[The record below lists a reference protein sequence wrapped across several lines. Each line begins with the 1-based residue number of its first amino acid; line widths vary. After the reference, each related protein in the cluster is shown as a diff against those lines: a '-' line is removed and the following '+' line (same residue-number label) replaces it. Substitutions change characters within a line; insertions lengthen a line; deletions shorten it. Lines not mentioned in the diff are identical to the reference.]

1 MRISCFGFMD
11 MGDKI
16 SRRTFLKVG
25 LAAGAGIYGMSYFG
39 TLRKRPAIK
48 KLKDQRLKPGVV
60 VAHGNVTDTVDE
72 LATTR
77 EMVRRALNALGG
89 MDKLVTKGN
98 RVIIKPNIAWNQK
111 PEFAANTNP
120 GVVAAL
126 VELCREAGASQVKV
140 MDHTCSAN
148 PETSYISSGIADAAR
163 RAGAVVGYID
173 KGRFRDYPIPDGK
186 VLKSWQFYEEMVSA
200 GEVDVLINVPIA
212 KQHGTSR
219 LSMGLKNVFGMI
231 GGDRGSLHT
240 DIHPKIADLNKFVA
254 IDLTVLDAFR
264 ILKNHGPTGGRL
276 DDVDNSTERARRI
289 IVSTDP
295 VAVDAYGATLFGIQ
309 PKDIGYIR
317 ESHGQGLG
325 EINFRLRGFEEIHV

>member
-1 MRISCFGFMD
+1 MFTDR
-11 MGDKI
+11 KI
-16 SRRTFLKVG
+16 SRRTFLKTGV
-25 LAAGAGIYGMSYFG
+25 AVGAGVYGLSY
-39 TLRKRPAIK
+39 LSAVKRRPALK
-48 KLKDQRLKPGVV
+48 KHKEHALKPGLVV
-60 VAHGNVTDTVDE
+60 VHGDVSDNAGEPAIVK
-72 LATTR
+72 

-89 MDKLVTKGN
+89 MDKLISKGN

-120 GVVAAL
+120 YVVAAL
-126 VELCREAGASQVKV
+126 VELCREVGASVVKV
-140 MDHTCSAN
+140 MDHTCSVN
-148 PETSYISSGIADAAR
+148 PETSYENSGIAAAAR
-163 RAGAVVGYID
+163 QAGAEVRYLN
-173 KGRFRDYPIPDGK
+173 KNRFRDFTIPDGK
-186 VLKSWQFYEEMVSA
+186 VLKSWRFYEEMVYA
-200 GEVDVLINVPIA
+200 NEVDVLINVPVA

-240 DIHPKIADLNKFVA
+240 DIHPKIADLNTFVK

-295 VAVDAYGATLFGIQ
+295 VAADAYGAILFGMQ
-309 PKDIGYIR
+309 PKDVGYIR
-317 ESHGQGLG
+317 ESHSCGLG
-325 EINFRLRGFEEIHV
+325 ETDFRLHGFEEIRV

>member
-1 MRISCFGFMD
+1 

-16 SRRTFLKVG
+16 SRRTFLKAG
-25 LAAGAGIYGMSYFG
+25 LAAGAGIYGLSCFG
-39 TLRKRPAIK
+39 TLRRSPAIK
-48 KLKDQRLKPGVV
+48 RLKDHHLKPGIVV
-60 VAHGNVTDTVDE
+60 VHGNVTDAADE
-72 LATTR
+72 LATIK
-77 EMVRRALNALGG
+77 EMVRRALNGLGG

-98 RVIIKPNIAWNQK
+98 RVIIKPNIAWNQRL
-111 PEFAANTNP
+111 EFAANTNP

-140 MDHTCSAN
+140 MDHTCAAN
-148 PETSYISSGIADAAR
+148 PETSYVSSGIADAAR

-173 KGRFRDYPIPDGK
+173 KGRFRDFPIPDGR
-186 VLKSWQFYEEMVSA
+186 VLKTWQFYEEMAFA

-276 DDVDNSTERARRI
+276 DDVDNSPERARRI
-289 IVSTDP
+289 IVSADP

-309 PKDIGYIR
+309 PKDVGYIR
-317 ESHGQGLG
+317 ESHEQGLG
-325 EINFRLRGFEEIHV
+325 EIDYRLRGFEEIRV

>member
-1 MRISCFGFMD
+1 MYID
-11 MGDKI
+11 NKI
-16 SRRTFLKVG
+16 SRRNFLKTGIAV
-25 LAAGAGIYGMSYFG
+25 GAGIYGLSYLG
-39 TLRKRPAIK
+39 TIKKRPALK
-48 KLKDQRLKPGVV
+48 KHKEHGLKPGLV
-60 VAHGNVTDTVDE
+60 VAHGNISDTADE
-72 LATTR
+72 PAIIK

-89 MDKLVTKGN
+89 MDKLVSKGN

-120 GVVAAL
+120 FVVAVL
-126 VELCREAGASQVKV
+126 VELCREAGASIIKV

-148 PETSYISSGIADAAR
+148 PEPSYENSGIAAAAR
-163 RAGAVVGYID
+163 KADAEVVYIN
-173 KGRFRDYPIPDGK
+173 KSRFNDFAIPDGK
-186 VLKSWQFYEEMVSA
+186 VLKSWSFYEEMVYA
-200 GEVDVLINVPIA
+200 NEVDVLINVPIA

-240 DIHPKIADLNKFVA
+240 YIHPKIADLNKFVK

-276 DDVDNSTERARRI
+276 DDVDNSPERARRI

-295 VAVDAYGATLFGIQ
+295 VAADAYGTTLFGIQ
-309 PKDIGYIR
+309 PKDVGYIR
-317 ESHGQGLG
+317 ESNEHGLG
-325 EINFRLRGFEEIHV
+325 EIDFRLRGFEEIHV

>member
-1 MRISCFGFMD
+1 MD
-11 MGDKI
+11 NKI
-16 SRRTFLKVG
+16 SRRTFLKTGIAVG
-25 LAAGAGIYGMSYFG
+25 AVIYGLSYLS
-39 TLRKRPAIK
+39 TLKRMPALK
-48 KLKDQRLKPGVV
+48 KHKEHALRPGLV
-60 VAHGNVTDTVDE
+60 VAHGNVSDTLDE
-72 LATTR
+72 PAIIK

-89 MDKLVTKGN
+89 MDKLVSKGN

-120 GVVAAL
+120 YV
-126 VELCREAGASQVKV
+126 EAGAGVVRV

-148 PETSYISSGIADAAR
+148 PETSYENSGIAAEAR
-163 RAGAVVGYID
+163 KAGADVTYID
-173 KGRFRDYPIPDGK
+173 NRRFQAFSIPGSK
-186 VLKSWQFYEEMVSA
+186 VLKSWDFYKEMVYA
-200 GEVDVLINVPIA
+200 DEVDVLINVPIA

-240 DIHPKIADLNKFVA
+240 DIHPKIADLNKFVK

-276 DDVDNSTERARRI
+276 DDVDNSPERARRI

-295 VAVDAYGATLFGIQ
+295 VAADAYGATLFGIQ
-309 PKDIGYIR
+309 PKDVGYIR
-317 ESHGQGLG
+317 ESHEQGLG
-325 EINFRLRGFEEIHV
+325 EIDSRLRGFEEIQV

>member
-1 MRISCFGFMD
+1 MFTD
-11 MGDKI
+11 NKI
-16 SRRTFLKVG
+16 SRRAFLKTGIAV
-25 LAAGAGIYGMSYFG
+25 GAGIYGLSYLG
-39 TLRKRPAIK
+39 TIKKRPALK
-48 KLKDQRLKPGVV
+48 KHKEHHLKPGLVI
-60 VAHGNVTDTVDE
+60 AHGNVSDTADE
-72 LATTR
+72 PTIIK

-89 MDKLVTKGN
+89 MDKLISKGN

-120 GVVAAL
+120 YVVAAL
-126 VELCREAGASQVKV
+126 VELCREAGASVVKV

-148 PETSYISSGIADAAR
+148 PETSYENSGIAAAARKADAA
-163 RAGAVVGYID
+163 VVYIN
-173 KGRFRDYPIPDGK
+173 KSRFNDFAIPDGK
-186 VLKSWQFYEEMVSA
+186 VLKSWSFYEEMIYA
-200 GEVDVLINVPIA
+200 NEVDVLINVPIA

-240 DIHPKIADLNKFVA
+240 DIHPKIADLNKFIK

-276 DDVDNSTERARRI
+276 DDVDNSPERARRI

-295 VAVDAYGATLFGIQ
+295 VATDAYGATLFGIQ
-309 PKDIGYIR
+309 PKDVGYIK
-317 ESHGQGLG
+317 ESHEQGLG
-325 EINFRLRGFEEIHV
+325 EIDFHLRGFEEIYV